1 MLASKC
7 SHFLLHVLKHEPK
20 AAEISLQASAE
31 TLQASLSMHAAW
43 INFATNA
50 CRPLDALICFCGPLV
65 HVPKAAKVF
74 SQASAESLN
83 DPQGMHM
90 VRTNLASISLRP
102 SEAFIFSC
110 IGLHM
115 CLRLLKFACGLPR
128 KKNKNKKNN
137 NF

>member
-1 MLASKC
+1 
-7 SHFLLHVLKHEPK
+7 
-20 AAEISLQASAE
+20 
-31 TLQASLSMHAAW
+31 MHAAW

-50 CRPLDALICFCGPLV
+50 CRPLDALIFFCDPLV

-110 IGLHM
+110 IGSHM
-115 CLRLLKFACGLPR
+115 CLRLLKFACGLPQKH
-128 KKNKNKKNN
+128 KKIINY
-137 NF
+137 